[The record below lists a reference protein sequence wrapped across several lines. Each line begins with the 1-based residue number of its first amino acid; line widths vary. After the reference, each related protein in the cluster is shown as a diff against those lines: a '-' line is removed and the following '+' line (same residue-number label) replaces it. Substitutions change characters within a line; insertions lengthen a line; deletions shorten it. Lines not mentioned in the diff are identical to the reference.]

1 MPFHV
6 AAFRFLGIIAAALA
20 TGGLALLAIAIVPT
34 MQRLPTVGSVRL
46 HQEIHAQVH
55 PYMPGTVA
63 SSALFA
69 IAVLISRHD
78 FGRRSTVLT
87 AIGLAATLCVVFI
100 SQFINTPINNAVAS
114 WSLDRI
120 PEDYLSTRARWR
132 AFNLVRTV
140 IMFAALSCFVAAA
153 LSD

>member
-6 AAFRFLGIIAAALA
+6 AALRFVGIIAAALA
-20 TGGLALLAIAIVPT
+20 TGGLALLAIAIVPA

-63 SSALFA
+63 SSGLFA
-69 IAVLISRHD
+69 IAVLVFRHD
-78 FGRRSTVLT
+78 FGRTSTVLT
-87 AIGLAATLCVVFI
+87 AIGLAATLIVIVV

-114 WSLDRI
+114 WSLDQI
-120 PEDYLSTRARWR
+120 PNNYLSMRERWR
-132 AFNLVRTV
+132 VFNLVRTV
-140 IMFAALSCFVAAA
+140 IMLAALSCYVAAA
-153 LSD
+153 LSH